1 MTRCAFYGGFRLI
14 GLCIKRVVNQDF
26 HLFGVCVLYSS
37 VVFFCCCC
45 CFLFVLFFCKYFA
58 VFRIHY

>member
-1 MTRCAFYGGFRLI
+1 MTRCAFYRGFRLI
-14 GLCIKRVVNQDF
+14 GVCIKRVVNQDF

-37 VVFFCCCC
+37 VVIL
-45 CFLFVLFFCKYFA
+45 FLFFVFFCKYFA